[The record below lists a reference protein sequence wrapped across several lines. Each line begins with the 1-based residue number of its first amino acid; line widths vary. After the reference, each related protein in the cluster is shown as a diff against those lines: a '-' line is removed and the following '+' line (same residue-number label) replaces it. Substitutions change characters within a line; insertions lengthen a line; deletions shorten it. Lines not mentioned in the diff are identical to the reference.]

1 MSGES
6 SSPFVSCSPGAKKI
20 YGGQVQEKKKGVLA
34 HELASAALHA
44 RSYGTP
50 LKTAFIC

>member
-6 SSPFVSCSPGAKKI
+6 SSPFVSCPPGAKKI
-20 YGGQVQEKKKGVLA
+20 YGGQVQGKKRRA

-50 LKTAFIC
+50 LKTAFIY